1 MRRRTSLGVSVLAT
15 VVLVTGCGGG
25 TASEVPPSVT
35 GPLARVDRA
44 TVTGDPDAVAPAVRS
59 LLRAVEDA
67 EDEGAVDADRAD
79 RIRAAAAALLEA
91 VRSAEPSPEP
101 TRSPAPTDESSEQSG
116 AQSGESGEDG
126 DDEEDEDDAE
136 EGGGPGRGEGRGKEK
151 D

>member
-1 MRRRTSLGVSVLAT
+1 MRRRTYLGVTVLAT
-15 VVLVTGCGGG
+15 VLLVTGCGGG
-25 TASEVPPSVT
+25 TASEVPPSLT
-35 GPLARVDRA
+35 GPLERVDRA

-67 EDEGAVDADRAD
+67 ESEGAVDADRAD

-101 TRSPAPTDESSEQSG
+101 TRSPAPSGESSEQSG
-116 AQSGESGEDG
+116 ESDEG
-126 DDEEDEDDAE
+126 DDEDDDEDDVE
-136 EGGGPGRGEGRGKEK
+136 DGGGPGRGKAKGRGKEK